1 MNHQLYKYMKMN
13 MNKNNGINELYRTFW
28 INTLNQFKESN
39 EENGQYFWLQK
50 VNDNYVIFHHG
61 VNGLVKQYIKMS
73 DEEKDIVIN
82 KLTNDGFT
90 VTTTENNSILLT
102 ISKKDI
108 INYIE
113 NNQTDEK
120 TNSIKPIIT
129 PFTETR
135 RRK

>member
-1 MNHQLYKYMKMN
+1 MNHQLYKYIKMN
-13 MNKNNGINELYRTFW
+13 MNKNNRINELYLTFW

-39 EENGQYFWLQK
+39 EEKGLYFWLQN

-61 VNGLVKQYIKMS
+61 VNGLVEQYIKMS

>member
-1 MNHQLYKYMKMN
+1 MNHQLYKYIKMN
-13 MNKNNGINELYRTFW
+13 MNKNNRINELYLTFW

-39 EENGQYFWLQK
+39 EEKGLYFWLQN

-61 VNGLVKQYIKMS
+61 VNGLVEQYTKMS